1 MVMTRSMIIAER
13 AADVR
18 TCWLE
23 GLCFQTDPTL
33 EIHFWHR
40 CHGLMNQ
47 FEATVLATLA
57 DPPCDFLLPGETLS
71 VRSNDK
77 ESNRKVSKRTILKQ
91 WQTGKFVRGKQDY
104 GIRYEITPTYLVYY
118 QDEKQVLSL
127 KALIAKTQGT
137 CVHGFKPFPEGSVT
151 SKLVASAEE
160 PLYLTKFDEEIHQV
174 QKAMASVPYMKM
186 LWCFSFDAATK
197 KLNPAVLALS

>member
-1 MVMTRSMIIAER
+1 
-13 AADVR
+13 
-18 TCWLE
+18 
-23 GLCFQTDPTL
+23 
-33 EIHFWHR
+33 
-40 CHGLMNQ
+40 
-47 FEATVLATLA
+47 ATVLATLA
-57 DPPCDFLLPGETLS
+57 DPPCDFLLSGETLS

-160 PLYLTKFDEEIHQV
+160 LLYLTKFEEIHQV